1 MYETLKSDLLSPP
14 RLIPRAEVE
23 RGVLAGLWVV
33 PIAGFRWRDDLRPM
47 PKSLMDAEAWDGP
60 PDDLGPWLVPDDRKG
75 GRRYAVL
82 KPSPLLDE
90 FERLGGETSRD
101 AVVRFANRFGAL
113 GEERWLREETVQQ
126 SPQGRRVYDASN
138 TTFGESL
145 AAWGREAKTFRDL
158 RRTWRALATLG
169 EPDSHGPTRL
179 REARDL
185 LRARIRWGDNGFVR
199 YLPEAGGWK
208 VITDPLASDHAE
220 VLARFRRD
228 DPTGPAQYH
237 VVREVNE
244 RLRGKVR
251 PVVDPGAGTLRFWPE
266 SLLAAIYLRFAGEL
280 VGARGPER
288 ECEHCHAVFLIKR
301 RDQRFCG
308 KTCREAAGYHRR
320 RSVSSR
326 GPLAV

>member
-1 MYETLKSDLLSPP
+1 
-14 RLIPRAEVE
+14 
-23 RGVLAGLWVV
+23 
-33 PIAGFRWRDDLRPM
+33 M
-47 PKSLMDAEAWDGP
+47 PKHLTSADDWDRP
-60 PDDLGPWLVPDDRKG
+60 PDDPGPWLIPDDSKG

-90 FERLGGETSRD
+90 FERLGSGPSPD
-101 AVVRFANRFGAL
+101 AVARFAGRFGAL

-126 SPQGRRVYDASN
+126 HPEGGTVYDGSN
-138 TTFGESL
+138 TTHGESL
-145 AAWGREAKTFRDL
+145 ATWWREAVIFRDL
-158 RRTWRALATLG
+158 RRTWTAVTTLN

-185 LRARIRWGDNGFVR
+185 LRARIRWSDNGFVH

-208 VITDPLASDHAE
+208 VITDPLASDHSG
-220 VLARFRRD
+220 VLARLRRD

-244 RLRGKVR
+244 RLRGMVR
-251 PVVDPGAGTLRFWPE
+251 AVVDPGIGSLRFWPE
-266 SLLAAIYLRFAGEL
+266 SLLAAIYLRFAAEL

-288 ECEHCHAVFLIKR
+288 ECERCHAVFLLKR

-308 KTCREAAGYHRR
+308 KSCREAAGYHRR
-320 RSVSSR
+320 RSA
-326 GPLAV
+326 PAVRPMTI